1 MIRYLGVVVCAG
13 SSVLADGGRI
23 VVANDEWTL
32 SNQGFANAGQSAQ
45 QYVSNVIDYF
55 GGAGDFLA
63 VATNFGLTQP
73 NLKEA
78 VEATGSTWTV
88 VPSAPSLQEML
99 EYDGVFSVGT
109 PADMSSQLATAYVNA
124 GGRLYIAGG
133 AAAGGEV
140 QLWNGVLHLHGLSFE
155 PSFNGIIG
163 NIDVSSADHPVLEGV
178 QQLYQNNGSSIV
190 DLGDGDAA
198 EVIFSLDEDGLYAV
212 VEDACSADFNADG
225 TLNILDFV
233 AFQGAF
239 VSQSLRADCDG
250 NMQFDILDFVC
261 YQGVFAAGCQ

>member
-1 MIRYLGVVVCAG
+1 MIRCLLVVVCAG

-32 SNQGFANAGQSAQ
+32 SNQGFNFAGQSVQ
-45 QYVSNVIDYF
+45 QFVSNVIGYF
-55 GGAGDFLA
+55 GGPGDYLA
-63 VATNFGLTQP
+63 IATNFGLTQGL
-73 NLKEA
+73 LKDA

-88 VPSAPSLQEML
+88 VPTAPSLDEML
-99 EYDGVFSVGT
+99 EYDGVFSAGVPGGVT
-109 PADMSSQLATAYVNA
+109 SQLMTAYVNA
-124 GGRLYIAGG
+124 GGHLYIAGG

-140 QLWNGVLHLHGLSFE
+140 QLWNGVLHMHGLSFQAG
-155 PSFNGIIG
+155 FNGVGGI
-163 NIDVSSADHPVLEGV
+163 IDVSSADHPVLAGV

-190 DLGDGDAA
+190 DLTDGDAA
-198 EVIFSLDEDGLYAV
+198 EVIFYLDEDGLYAV

-225 TLNILDFV
+225 NLNILDFV

-250 NMQFDILDFVC
+250 SGEFDVLDFVC
-261 YQGVFAAGCQ
+261 YQTAFSAGCP